1 MLLNVTE
8 YHPEWGKPILES
20 QHNQFGDAEQQTLS
34 EYNDTGFLVREVLRE
49 PDGEILEE
57 KTFEPDDQQR
67 VKKEFRHYLDG
78 TFDVLEFFYD
88 EKGHVVR
95 KILSDDEGEVET
107 EEVFEYRNGLLMKET
122 LLESGKEPIKET
134 VYIYDNDDFLDSKQV
149 NDLASDQVIRQEYS
163 YNEAGHRDAVLTYD
177 GSGELIERILLN
189 LDEKGRP
196 VGIEEEN
203 RQKKN
208 KTVLTYDERDNIIF
222 QEETDIYG
230 DIVSKVVRAYDKN
243 GWLLQSEVEVRNPVL
258 AANQHYEV
266 YHEYEFYDG

>member
-1 MLLNVTE
+1 MGSKIKRIRVYRKNVFRDDHTGQKEEAEPMLLNVTE

-122 LLESGKEPIKET
+122 LLESGKEPIKEPF
-134 VYIYDNDDFLDSKQV
+134 IYMIMMIFLIRNRCMILRRISSYGRSIPIMKRDTGMLFLHTTGV
-149 NDLASDQVIRQEYS
+149 AS
-163 YNEAGHRDAVLTYD
+163 
-177 GSGELIERILLN
+177 
-189 LDEKGRP
+189 
-196 VGIEEEN
+196 
-203 RQKKN
+203 
-208 KTVLTYDERDNIIF
+208 
-222 QEETDIYG
+222 
-230 DIVSKVVRAYDKN
+230 
-243 GWLLQSEVEVRNPVL
+243 
-258 AANQHYEV
+258 
-266 YHEYEFYDG
+266 